1 MKAIISI
8 GSNMGDRE
16 HYIHEALRQMGEK
29 AGSVTAVSD
38 IIETKA
44 YGYTQQAD
52 FLNLAAALETSLSP
66 RQLLEVLHEI
76 EADLDRVRLIHWG
89 PRTIDLDIVFYADQI
104 IDEPDLQIPHV
115 DFANRLFVLE
125 PVCQIAPDLIDPRS
139 GKTIAQ
145 ILEEFR

>member
-1 MKAIISI
+1 M
-8 GSNMGDRE
+8 
-16 HYIHEALRQMGEK
+16 
-29 AGSVTAVSD
+29 
-38 IIETKA
+38 
-44 YGYTQQAD
+44 
-52 FLNLAAALETSLSP
+52 ETSLSP